1 MKKTIVIL
9 FVLLFTLPVI
19 AQTFEGKI
27 AYSNVYKSK
36 KWAMSDEKLN
46 TMMGTRQ
53 EFYVKGGDYKS
64 ITNGTFQWTH
74 YINKENKIYVKILDN
89 ETIYWNDANKQDDKI
104 LKIEVN
110 KNVIEILGYKCD
122 EVIITT
128 DSGTLKYYFNSIAA
142 VDSKLFVNHKFGDW
156 YDYLNAA
163 NAWPLKI
170 VIDNDKFSLV
180 SIATEIK
187 EMKLDSKAFL
197 LPANCITKK
206 NPF

>member
-9 FVLLFTLPVI
+9 FALIITLPVI
-19 AQTFEGKI
+19 AQSFEGKI
-27 AYSNVYKSK
+27 AYTNSYKSK

-46 TMMGTRQ
+46 TLMGTKQ

-89 ETIYWNDANKQDDKI
+89 ETIYWNDALKQDDKI

-110 KNVIEILGYKCD
+110 KNVIEILGYTCD

-128 DSGTLKYYFNSIAA
+128 DSGTLKYYFNSVAA

-156 YDYLNAA
+156 FDYLNVA

-170 VIDNDKFSLV
+170 VIDSDKFSLV

>member
-9 FVLLFTLPVI
+9 FALIITLPVI
-19 AQTFEGKI
+19 AQSFEGKI
-27 AYSNVYKSK
+27 AYTNSYKSK

-46 TMMGTRQ
+46 TLMGTKQ

-89 ETIYWNDANKQDDKI
+89 ETIYWNDALKQDDKI

-110 KNVIEILGYKCD
+110 KNVIEILGYTCD

-128 DSGTLKYYFNSIAA
+128 DSGTLKYYFNSVAA

-156 YDYLNAA
+156 FDYLNVA